1 MRIAMRSSI
10 VAGLAVTA
18 LALSACGSSTP
29 SSTSSSASSANSSAS
44 SASGASSDAAK
55 TAKSAADLGG
65 MDKLIEAAKAEGQ
78 LNVIALPHD
87 WANYGEII
95 EGFKT
100 KYGIT
105 VNESTPDASSKEE
118 IQAADANKGTD
129 KAPDVFDLGTT
140 VTLESKD
147 YFAPYKVENFDKIPA
162 ENKDADGLYLN
173 DYTGVMVVGYNKTQ
187 YGEITSL
194 DQLTDTKFDGAVAV
208 NGKPAEAGAAFNGFL
223 LANLANG
230 GTLDDG
236 TKGLEYFKKLKDAG
250 TLNQSDVTK
259 GTIESGEH
267 GVVFDWTYNQLSYT
281 SSLKEKGVEW
291 ATFVPNNISVVSYY
305 NQAIN
310 KDAPHPAAARLWQEY
325 LFSAEAQNLWLKGGA
340 SPVLAAEMKKAGTL
354 NAEFEKNV
362 PAVTDPQTPT
372 ADQAEKMNK
381 FLADNWDKTMGQ

>member
-1 MRIAMRSSI
+1 MRIAMRSSL

-18 LALSACGSSTP
+18 LALSACGSSTTA
-29 SSTSSSASSANSSAS
+29 SSSSSAASSNAAGSANA
-44 SASGASSDAAK
+44 AAK

-87 WANYGEII
+87 WANYGKII
-95 EGFKT
+95 DGFKA

-105 VNESTPDASSKEE
+105 VNEATPDASSKEE

-140 VTLESKD
+140 VTLASKD
-147 YFAPYKVENFDKIPA
+147 YFAPYKVANFDKIPA
-162 ENKDADGLYLN
+162 GNKDPEGLYVN
-173 DYTGVMVVGYNKTQ
+173 DYTGVMVVGYNKTK

-194 DQLTDTKFDGAVAV
+194 DQLTDPKFDGAVAV

-236 TKGLEYFKKLKDAG
+236 TKGLEYFKKLKDAK
-250 TLNQSDVTK
+250 TLNQQDVTK

-267 GVVFDWTYNQLSYT
+267 GVVFDWTYNNLSYT
-281 SSLKEKGVEW
+281 NDLKAKGVEW

-325 LFSAEAQNLWLKGGA
+325 LFSDEAQNLWLEGGA

-354 NAEFEKNV
+354 NAEAEKNV

-372 ADQAEKMNK
+372 AAQAEKMNK
-381 FLADNWDKTMGQ
+381 FLADNWDKTLGQ